1 MEYMDGGSLDLVKA
15 FRPLRFSQT
24 HMAGDQEGRKDR
36 GEVPEKNHL
45 CSAEGVELSERKAS
59 DNPQVFCFFLIKF
72 LSLVSQCLG
81 YVHYIVHPEHVL
93 FVS

>member
-45 CSAEGVELSERKAS
+45 CSAEGVELSEGKAS
-59 DNPQVFCFFLIKF
+59 DNPQVFFLIKF
-72 LSLVSQCLG
+72 HSLGSQCLG
-81 YVHYIVHPEHVL
+81 NVQYIVHLEHVL